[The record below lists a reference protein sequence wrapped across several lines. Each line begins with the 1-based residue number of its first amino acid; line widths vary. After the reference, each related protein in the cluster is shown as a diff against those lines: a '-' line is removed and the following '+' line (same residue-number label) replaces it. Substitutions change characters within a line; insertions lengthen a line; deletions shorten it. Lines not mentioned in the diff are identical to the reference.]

1 VGQAAPAQ
9 LPGPD
14 PAVSAQR
21 EPSLGERGDHTVGR
35 AARGEGRE
43 QVTDRGLDLGIGV
56 DDDLAGWVVDISDRQ
71 WGAQLAA
78 GGRGFLAGR
87 QALGHHMQL
96 HLPDGAFHPEQHPVV
111 DIAGIVDAIGVDQ
124 QRLGDR
130 GELH

>member
-87 QALGHHMQL
+87 QAL
-96 HLPDGAFHPEQHPVV
+96 
-111 DIAGIVDAIGVDQ
+111 AITCSSTSPMVLFIPSSIRSLISPGS
-124 QRLGDR
+124 
-130 GELH
+130 

>member
-56 DDDLAGWVVDISDRQ
+56 DDDLASWVVDISDRQ

-78 GGRGFLAGR
+78 GGRGRWAITCSSTSPM
-87 QALGHHMQL
+87 ALFIPSSIRSLISPGS
-96 HLPDGAFHPEQHPVV
+96 
-111 DIAGIVDAIGVDQ
+111 
-124 QRLGDR
+124 
-130 GELH
+130 